1 MYGAVSITWANLL
14 AIIAQ
19 FHLKAKLFC
28 KFLVKCLLYRY
39 SWQSCDGEVG
49 FGELNEFGYRSSL

>member
-19 FHLKAKLFC
+19 LHLKAKLFC
-28 KFLVKCLLYRY
+28 KFLVKFLLYRY
-39 SWQSCDGEVG
+39 SWQSCDGEVVL
-49 FGELNEFGYRSSL
+49 GELNEFASHSSL